1 MDKFFILFPIYSTK
15 NPTPHQLAL
24 FAGGFV
30 AVVLLII
37 NTCIWVFF
45 PNSLNGYIVF
55 LAPIIVFLAAYLA
68 FADMLKHFI
77 YRKIKVIYKTIHT
90 LKHSKNSGMDKI
102 NLRNNILD
110 EVHTEVMEWAK
121 DRTQEIATLREM
133 EEYRRDF
140 IGNVSHELK
149 TPIFNLQGYL
159 DTLLDG
165 GYQDTNILVPY
176 LQKAMQNV
184 ERLSTIVE
192 DLNTIAE
199 LEANQLALDMEKFNI
214 KELVKE
220 VFEDLEMK
228 AQERNI
234 RLSFKEINN
243 FKPIYVLAD
252 YERIRQVVDNLVVNA
267 INYGRNYGRVFV
279 SFYDMDKNILVEVSD
294 NGIGIEAEH
303 LLHVFDRFYRVD
315 KARSRN
321 TGGSG
326 LGLAI
331 VKHVIEAHGQTIS
344 ARSTPNI
351 GSTFGFTL
359 AKA

>member
-1 MDKFFILFPIYSTK
+1 
-15 NPTPHQLAL
+15 
-24 FAGGFV
+24 
-30 AVVLLII
+30 
-37 NTCIWVFF
+37 
-45 PNSLNGYIVF
+45 
-55 LAPIIVFLAAYLA
+55 
-68 FADMLKHFI
+68 
-77 YRKIKVIYKTIHT
+77 
-90 LKHSKNSGMDKI
+90 
-102 NLRNNILD
+102 
-110 EVHTEVMEWAK
+110 
-121 DRTQEIATLREM
+121 M

-199 LEANQLALDMEKFNI
+199 LEANQLDLDMEKFNI